1 MDPIYTFLLSVW
13 GATVATTLAV
23 IQIVKAYRDK
33 PEIKVR
39 ASLGFRPTDE
49 SGTIKGT
56 RMFDEKRGFYL
67 EILLQVTA
75 ANYGNKPL
83 QITGILFEEGSTG
96 MVTQVHPEKLPV
108 VLDPGTSVGVAIQK
122 EWLDDGETTLFG
134 VVDALGERHTLCK
147 RELEALKKQS
157 AELPT
162 NIGTFRRK
170 DDPSEV
176 VQAFQ
181 TADPFVI
188 TNRRKPGREELAN

>member
-1 MDPIYTFLLSVW
+1 MDPIYTFLLSAW
-13 GATVATTLAV
+13 GATVATTLAI
-23 IQIVKAYRDK
+23 IQIIKAYRDK
-33 PEIKVR
+33 PEIRVK

-56 RMFDEKRGFYL
+56 RMFDEERGFHQ
-67 EILLQVTA
+67 EILLQITA

-83 QITGILFEEGSTG
+83 QIISIAFEEDSTG

-108 VLDPGTSVGVAIQK
+108 VLDPGSSISVAIQK
-122 EWLDDGETTLFG
+122 EWLDDGEVTSFG
-134 VVDALGERHTLCK
+134 VVDALGKRHTLSK

-170 DDPSEV
+170 DDPNEV

-181 TADPFVI
+181 TTDPFVI
-188 TNRRKPGREELAN
+188 TNRRKPGREEVAN